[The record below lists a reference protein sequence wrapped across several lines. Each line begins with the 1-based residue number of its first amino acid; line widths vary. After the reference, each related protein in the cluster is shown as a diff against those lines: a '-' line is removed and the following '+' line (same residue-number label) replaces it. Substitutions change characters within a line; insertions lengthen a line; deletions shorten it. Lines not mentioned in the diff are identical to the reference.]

1 MRNAARG
8 AFDPVSPQS
17 EKMAHYEG
25 RDAVGPTPQD
35 AEALIRSLV
44 GVAGVRIGAA
54 ANGTLCEIVVVPD
67 AASDGRQVIRNVTSA
82 LMARFGIDLHPD
94 AITIAGPAA
103 DTPTQ
108 NGHARPAPHAAGR
121 QVVDPGASVA
131 VQKTA
136 PPVRPADRA
145 WPVRNGNGANGAA
158 SHKKNGTSHVETA
171 RADVPDGPAAAELAQ
186 VLSYVR
192 AHAPIRPRLELADL
206 VRSGSNWRC
215 RVVVATGTERFVG
228 VGDGEDGRIA
238 DIELAGRVAVD
249 ALRAART
256 PREPIQFEGA
266 VLVDIAGRAH
276 VAVSLSVWNGTDFDT
291 IAGAAPV
298 HGSPAESAAQAVID
312 SVAARLI
319 A

>member
-1 MRNAARG
+1 
-8 AFDPVSPQS
+8 
-17 EKMAHYEG
+17 MAHYEG

-35 AEALIRSLV
+35 AEALVRSLV
-44 GVAGVRIGAA
+44 GVAGVRIVAA
-54 ANGTLCEIVVVPD
+54 ANGTLREIVVVPD

-82 LMARFGIDLHPD
+82 LMARFGVDLHPD

-108 NGHARPAPHAAGR
+108 NGQHAVLAPLAAGR
-121 QVVDPGASVA
+121 RDVDPGASVA
-131 VQKTA
+131 VLKTA
-136 PPVRPADRA
+136 SPARPADRA

-158 SHKKNGTSHVETA
+158 GHKNNGTDHAETA
-171 RADVPDGPAAAELAQ
+171 RADVPDGPAAAAELAQ

-192 AHAPIRPRLELADL
+192 AHAPIRPRLELAEL

-276 VAVSLSVWNGTDFDT
+276 VAVSLSLWNGTDFDT

>member
-1 MRNAARG
+1 MVHSTGFNKER
-8 AFDPVSPQS
+8 
-17 EKMAHYEG
+17 KMAHYEG

-35 AEALIRSLV
+35 AEALVRSLV
-44 GVAGVRIGAA
+44 GVAGVRIVAA
-54 ANGTLCEIVVVPD
+54 ANGTLREIVVVPD
-67 AASDGRQVIRNVTSA
+67 SASDGRQVIRNVTSA

-94 AITIAGPAA
+94 AITIAGPTA
-103 DTPTQ
+103 DTSTQ
-108 NGHARPAPHAAGR
+108 NGQPARSAPHAGR
-121 QVVDPGASVA
+121 QDVDSGASVA

-158 SHKKNGTSHVETA
+158 SHKKNGTSHAETA

-192 AHAPIRPRLELADL
+192 AHAPIRPRLELAEL

-215 RVVVATGTERFVG
+215 RVVVATGTDRFVG

-276 VAVSLSVWNGTDFDT
+276 VAVSLSLWNGTDFDT